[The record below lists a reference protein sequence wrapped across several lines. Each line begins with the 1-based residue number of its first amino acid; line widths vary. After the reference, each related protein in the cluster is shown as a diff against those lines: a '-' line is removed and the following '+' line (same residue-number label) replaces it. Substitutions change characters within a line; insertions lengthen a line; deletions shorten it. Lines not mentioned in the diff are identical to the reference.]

1 MSAATSRGNTRRAI
15 TGSRALEVLV
25 AVIAL
30 VVIQAC
36 GIEADSGPRDI
47 PDDQLVESDI
57 EVSGDEAVGTSR
69 VYLLAPSDPDE
80 PSRLRSVLRDVS
92 NDAEEMLTSLFAGP
106 NTDEQ
111 EEQLGTALPREIELL
126 SVRTV
131 GRVLTIDVTDVF
143 GELTTGALRLA
154 IGQIV
159 VTAAEIDGVD
169 AVRVR
174 VGGLTQTWP
183 AGDGEL
189 TELPLTVYDFPGL
202 VESTQPPLP
211 AIPSVDAA

>member
-1 MSAATSRGNTRRAI
+1 MARVRPS
-15 TGSRALEVLV
+15 VLL
-25 AVIAL
+25 IAL
-30 VVIQAC
+30 AVASSAGC
-36 GIEADSGPRDI
+36 GIDSDSSPRDI
-47 PDDQLVESDI
+47 PDEQLVEFAV

-80 PSRLRSVLRDVS
+80 PPRLRAVSRDVA
-92 NDAEEMLTSLFAGP
+92 NDADDLLTSLFSGP
-106 NTDEQ
+106 NTEEQ
-111 EEQLGTALPREIELL
+111 EQQLGTALPREIELL
-126 SVRTV
+126 SARTV

-159 VTAAEIDGVD
+159 VTASEIDGVE

-174 VGGLTQTWP
+174 VGGVTQVWP

-189 TELPLTVYDFPGL
+189 TELPLTVYDYPGL

-211 AIPSVDAA
+211 AIPSVEA

>member
-1 MSAATSRGNTRRAI
+1 MSAAIGARRTTSAPRAM
-15 TGSRALEVLV
+15 RALL
-25 AVIAL
+25 VIAAV

-36 GIEADSGPRDI
+36 GIEADSSPRDI

-57 EVSGDEAVGTSR
+57 EVSGDEAVGASR

-80 PSRLRSVLRDVS
+80 PSRLRSVSRDVS
-92 NDAEEMLTSLFAGP
+92 NDAEELLTSLFSGP
-106 NTDEQ
+106 NNDEQ

-126 SVRTV
+126 SARTV

-174 VGGLTQTWP
+174 VGGVTQIWP

-202 VESTQPPLP
+202 VESTQPPFP
-211 AIPSVDAA
+211 AIPSGDAA

>member
-1 MSAATSRGNTRRAI
+1 MIAPSSRHPLRSAF
-15 TGSRALEVLV
+15 EVLV
-25 AVIAL
+25 VVGAIL
-30 VVIQAC
+30 VGAGC

-47 PDDQLVESDI
+47 PEELVASDI
-57 EVSGDEAVGTSR
+57 QVSDDEAVGTSR
-69 VYLLAPSDPDE
+69 VYLLAPSDPEE
-80 PSRLRSVLRDVS
+80 PPRLRSAPRDVA
-92 NDAEEMLTSLFAGP
+92 NDADALLTSLFSGP

-111 EEQLGTALPREIELL
+111 EGQLGTALPREIELL
-126 SVRTV
+126 STRTV
-131 GRVLTIDVTDVF
+131 GRVLTVDVTDVF

-174 VGGLTQTWP
+174 VDGVAQIWP
-183 AGDGEL
+183 VGDGEL
-189 TELPLTVYDFPGL
+189 TELPLTVYDYPGL

-211 AIPSVDAA
+211 AIPSVEAA

>member
-1 MSAATSRGNTRRAI
+1 MSAAIGACRTTSASRAI
-15 TGSRALEVLV
+15 RALL
-25 AVIAL
+25 VIAAI

-80 PSRLRSVLRDVS
+80 PSRLRSVSRDVS
-92 NDAEEMLTSLFAGP
+92 NDAEDLLTSLFSGP
-106 NTDEQ
+106 NNDEQ

-126 SVRTV
+126 SARTV
-131 GRVLTIDVTDVF
+131 GRVLTVDVTDVF

-174 VGGLTQTWP
+174 VGGVAQTWP

-202 VESTQPPLP
+202 VESTQPPFP